1 MNNDITGVLYLIES
15 DESFN
20 LLNMHTIEKINIL
33 LSHIFMNKPF
43 DDKDSVKDNIKD
55 TIYSDKK
62 SYKLS
67 SNTLKVIDNL

>member
-1 MNNDITGVLYLIES
+1 MNNDITGVLYLIEN

-33 LSHIFMNKPF
+33 LSHIFINKSF
-43 DDKDSVKDNIKD
+43 DNEDNVKDNIKD

-67 SNTLKVIDNL
+67 SNTLKAINNL

>member
-1 MNNDITGVLYLIES
+1 MNNDITGVLYLIGN

-43 DDKDSVKDNIKD
+43 DNEDSVKDNIKD

-67 SNTLKVIDNL
+67 SNVIKAIDNL